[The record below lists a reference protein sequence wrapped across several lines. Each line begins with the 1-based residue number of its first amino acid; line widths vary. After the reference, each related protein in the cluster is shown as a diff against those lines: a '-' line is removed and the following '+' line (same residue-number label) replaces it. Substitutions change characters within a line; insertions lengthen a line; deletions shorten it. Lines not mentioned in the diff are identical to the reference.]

1 MKTIDFDYHLPD
13 ELIANYPLDDRSSSK
28 LLVYR
33 ETISH
38 KNFKDILNYFESGD
52 LLVINNTS
60 VIPARLHGT
69 KESGGAV
76 EIMLER
82 IMENNQALVQIKSG
96 RSPKVDSVLNIGNHQ
111 VSVLGRKD
119 NFFIIQFNDEPLKIF
134 NDIGHVPLPPYI
146 KREDEELDH
155 NRYATVY
162 QDKKLQDSVAAPTAG
177 LHFDEELLS
186 KIRNKGVTIAKV
198 NLSVGAGTFQPV
210 KVENIADHD
219 IHSEYMEV
227 KPEVVDLVD
236 ATKKSGNKVFAVG
249 TTATRAL
256 ETAFEDMSQKGFSGY
271 TNLYITPGYK
281 FKAVDY
287 LITNFH
293 MPQSSLLMLVAAFIG
308 YENMREIY
316 KIAVEERYR
325 FLSYGDAMLLQKHEV

>member
-1 MKTIDFDYHLPD
+1 MKTIDFDYHLPE
-13 ELIANYPLDDRSSSK
+13 ELIANYPLEERSSSK
-28 LLVYR
+28 LLVYSKN
-33 ETISH
+33 ISH
-38 KNFKDILNYFESGD
+38 KYFTDILSYFESGD

-60 VIPARLHGT
+60 VIPARLHGN
-69 KESGGAV
+69 KESGGAIEV
-76 EIMLER
+76 MLER

-96 RSPKVDSVLNIGNHQ
+96 RSPKVDSVLNIGSHQ
-111 VSVLGRKD
+111 ISVLGRKD
-119 NFFIIQFNDEPLKIF
+119 NFFIIQFHDEPLKIF

-162 QDKKLQDSVAAPTAG
+162 EDKQLQDSVAAPTAG

-198 NLSVGAGTFQPV
+198 NLSVGSGTFQPV

-219 IHSEYMEV
+219 IHSEFMEV
-227 KPEVVDLVD
+227 KPEVVDLVT
-236 ATKKSGNKVFAVG
+236 ATKKSGKKVFAVG

-256 ETAFEDMSQKGFSGY
+256 ETAFNDMSQKGFSGY

-281 FKAVDY
+281 FKAVDC

-308 YENMREIY
+308 YENMKEIY
-316 KIAVEERYR
+316 KMAVEERYR

>member
-1 MKTIDFDYHLPD
+1 MKTEDFDYHLPD
-13 ELIANYPLDDRSSSK
+13 ELIANYPLDNRSSSK
-28 LLVYR
+28 LLVYG

-38 KNFKDILNYFESGD
+38 KSFKDILNYFESGD

-76 EIMLER
+76 EVMLER

-96 RSPKVDSVLNIGNHQ
+96 RSPKEDSVLNIGNHQ
-111 VSVLGRKD
+111 VTILGRKD
-119 NFFIIQFNDEPLKIF
+119 NFFIIQFEDEPLKIF

-146 KREDEELDH
+146 KRADEEIDYD
-155 NRYATVY
+155 RYATVY
-162 QDKKLQDSVAAPTAG
+162 EDKQLQDSVAAPTAG
-177 LHFDEELLS
+177 LHFDKELLDE
-186 KIRNKGVTIAKV
+186 IRKKGVSIAKV

-210 KVENIADHD
+210 KVENIADHN

-227 KPEVVDLVD
+227 KPEIVDLVN
-236 ATKKSGNKVFAVG
+236 ATKESGKKVFAVG

-256 ETAFEDMSQKGFSGY
+256 ETAFKDISQKGFNGY

-281 FKAVDY
+281 FKAVDC

>member
-38 KNFKDILNYFESGD
+38 KSFKDILNYFESGD

-119 NFFIIQFNDEPLKIF
+119 NFFIIQFNEEPLKIF
-134 NDIGHVPLPPYI
+134 NDKGHVPLPPYI

-162 QDKKLQDSVAAPTAG
+162 QDKQLQDSVAAPTAG
-177 LHFDEELLS
+177 LHFDEELLD
-186 KIRNKGVTIAKV
+186 KIRKKGVSIAKV

-210 KVENIADHD
+210 KVENIADHN

-236 ATKKSGNKVFAVG
+236 ATKESGRKVFAVG

-256 ETAFEDMSQKGFSGY
+256 ETAFKDMSQKGFSGY
-271 TNLYITPGYK
+271 TNLYITPGFK

>member
-38 KNFKDILNYFESGD
+38 KSFKDILNYFESGD

-119 NFFIIQFNDEPLKIF
+119 NFFIIQFNEEPLKIF

-162 QDKKLQDSVAAPTAG
+162 QDKQLQDSVAAPTAG
-177 LHFDEELLS
+177 LHFDEELLD
-186 KIRNKGVTIAKV
+186 KIRKKGVSIAKV

-210 KVENIADHD
+210 KVENIADHN

-236 ATKKSGNKVFAVG
+236 ATKESGRKVFAVG

-256 ETAFEDMSQKGFSGY
+256 ETAFKDMSQKGFSGY

-281 FKAVDY
+281 FKAVDC

>member
-1 MKTIDFDYHLPD
+1 
-13 ELIANYPLDDRSSSK
+13 
-28 LLVYR
+28 
-33 ETISH
+33 
-38 KNFKDILNYFESGD
+38 
-52 LLVINNTS
+52 
-60 VIPARLHGT
+60 
-69 KESGGAV
+69 
-76 EIMLER
+76 
-82 IMENNQALVQIKSG
+82 MENNQALVQIKSG
-96 RSPKVDSVLNIGNHQ
+96 RSPKVGSVLNIGNHQ

-210 KVENIADHD
+210 KVENIADHN

-227 KPEVVDLVD
+227 KPKVVDLVD

-271 TNLYITPGYK
+271 TNLYITPGFK
-281 FKAVDY
+281 FKAVDC

>member
-13 ELIANYPLDDRSSSK
+13 ELIANYPLDNRSSSK
-28 LLVYR
+28 LLVYG

-38 KNFKDILNYFESGD
+38 KSFKDILNYFESGD

-119 NFFIIQFNDEPLKIF
+119 NFFIIQFNEEPLKIF

-146 KREDEELDH
+146 KRADEELDH
-155 NRYATVY
+155 DRYATVY
-162 QDKKLQDSVAAPTAG
+162 EDKQLQDSVAAPTAG
-177 LHFDEELLS
+177 LHFDEKLLDE
-186 KIRNKGVTIAKV
+186 IRKKGVSIAKV

-210 KVENIADHD
+210 KVENIADHN

-236 ATKKSGNKVFAVG
+236 ATKESGRKVFAVG

-256 ETAFEDMSQKGFSGY
+256 ETAFKDMSQKGFSGY

-281 FKAVDY
+281 FKAVDC

>member
-1 MKTIDFDYHLPD
+1 MKTKDFDYHLPE
-13 ELIANYPLDDRSSSK
+13 ELIANYPLEERSSSK
-28 LLVYR
+28 LLVYSKN
-33 ETISH
+33 ISH
-38 KNFKDILNYFESGD
+38 KYFTDILSYFESGD

-60 VIPARLHGT
+60 VIPARLHGS
-69 KESGGAV
+69 KESGGAIEV
-76 EIMLER
+76 MLER

-96 RSPKVDSVLNIGNHQ
+96 RSPKVDSVLNIGSHQ
-111 VSVLGRKD
+111 ISVLGRKD

-162 QDKKLQDSVAAPTAG
+162 EDKQLQDSVAAPTAG

-219 IHSEYMEV
+219 IHSEFMEV
-227 KPEVVDLVD
+227 KPEVVDLVT
-236 ATKKSGNKVFAVG
+236 ATRKSGKKVFAVG

-256 ETAFEDMSQKGFSGY
+256 ETAFNDMSQKGFSGY

-281 FKAVDY
+281 FKAVDC

-308 YENMREIY
+308 YENMKEIY
-316 KIAVEERYR
+316 KMAVEERYR
-325 FLSYGDAMLLQKHEV
+325 FLSYGDSMLLQKHEV